1 MNHAP
6 GGWSTRCKIFHHYS
20 EWLTV
25 ENSQVISGIFHLT
38 LPGCKWSQEAIHT
51 MGLTVSLL
59 KSWDLYSSVWFPR
72 ASRMLELI
80 PPPWWSELHKLILRA
95 RNVKQRY
102 SQGHPLLEVSRWNS
116 ISSPSQLSM
125 VWGIPLATASVPI
138 FLSISTSPLVLVFLW
153 ALPVHNLTVT
163 FFHVSKLIF
172 FFSRRRDVIM
182 LPIKNK
188 VYKILHMLWSHL
200 RTN

>member
-1 MNHAP
+1 
-6 GGWSTRCKIFHHYS
+6 
-20 EWLTV
+20 
-25 ENSQVISGIFHLT
+25 
-38 LPGCKWSQEAIHT
+38 
-51 MGLTVSLL
+51 
-59 KSWDLYSSVWFPR
+59 
-72 ASRMLELI
+72 
-80 PPPWWSELHKLILRA
+80 
-95 RNVKQRY
+95 
-102 SQGHPLLEVSRWNS
+102 LEVSRWNS

-153 ALPVHNLTVT
+153 ALPVNNLTVT

-172 FFSRRRDVIM
+172 SFSRRRDVIM